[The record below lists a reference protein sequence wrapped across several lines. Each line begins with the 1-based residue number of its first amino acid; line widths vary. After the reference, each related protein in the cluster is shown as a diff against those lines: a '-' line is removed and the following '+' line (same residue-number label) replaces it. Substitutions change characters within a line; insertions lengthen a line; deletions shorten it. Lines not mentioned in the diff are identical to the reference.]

1 MFFFLIVGNC
11 SAKISVLFCVRLLS
25 SSETQARKEE
35 KPEAERWRC
44 RKGRR
49 TRPKWISFNSKKRKV
64 VGKIIAI
71 SPQNTPVRECQLTT
85 EKKKNRITIRGKG
98 ESAAAA
104 GERAAESAR
113 GWRVVWSVGRPEL
126 MVRIAGGP
134 VRHKLLLLR
143 TSVTIRISS
152 STALFSAPITTVN
165 FRKSLPSHTEF
176 KKRKTPRRK

>member
-1 MFFFLIVGNC
+1 MCDFSRV
-11 SAKISVLFCVRLLS
+11 SKRRR
-25 SSETQARKEE
+25 ERKRSR
-35 KPEAERWRC
+35 KPRRWRSS
-44 RKGRR
+44 KGRR

-85 EKKKNRITIRGKG
+85 KKKKKRITIRGKG

-104 GERAAESAR
+104 GERVPQ
-113 GWRVVWSVGRPEL
+113 RVREGGGWSVGLL

-165 FRKSLPSHTEF
+165 FRKSLSHIDPR
-176 KKRKTPRRK
+176 KKKDIPPGNNNQTRREMSSKVSV